1 MHLPLMRFRSL
12 PPAFLAAL
20 ALLIATPL
28 RADIRVTDDSG
39 RDVHVTQPARR
50 IISLAP
56 HITELLFAAGAGDRI
71 VGVVAYSNYPAAAT
85 RLPQVGA
92 SNNIDLEAIAALK
105 PDLIV
110 AWKSGNRDRHLDRLV
125 ALGIPIYL
133 NEPRSLDDI
142 GRSLQNLGR
151 LAGTTTDAEAAAAAF
166 FARKTVLQT
175 RYGTQAT
182 VRTFYQ
188 IWNQPL
194 MTINGEHLI
203 SKVIALCGGEN
214 VFAGQSQLVPT
225 LGVEAI
231 LAADPEAIVASGM
244 DEARP
249 EWLDQWRQWPK
260 LAATASDN
268 LFFIPP
274 DLIQRPT
281 PRILEG
287 ATLLCEQLDNS
298 RRKRHP

>member
-1 MHLPLMRFRSL
+1 MLFRCL
-12 PPAFLAAL
+12 PPTLLAAL
-20 ALLIATPL
+20 ALLAATPL
-28 RADIRVTDDSG
+28 RADVRVTDDTG
-39 RDVHVTQPARR
+39 HEVHLAQPAKR
-50 IISLAP
+50 IVSLAP
-56 HITELLFAAGAGDRI
+56 HITELLFAAGAGDRV
-71 VGVVAYSNYPAAAT
+71 VGAVTYSNYPAAAT
-85 RLPQVGA
+85 HLPQVGA

-110 AWKSGNRDRHLDRLV
+110 AWKSGNRDRHLDRLA

-133 NEPRSLDDI
+133 NEPRNLDDI
-142 GRSLQNLGR
+142 GHSVQTFGR
-151 LAGTTTDAEAAAAAF
+151 LAGSATDAEAAAAAF
-166 FARKTVLQT
+166 FARKTALQT
-175 RYGTQAT
+175 KYSTQAT

-194 MTINGEHLI
+194 MTINGEHFI
-203 SKVIALCGGEN
+203 SRLIALCGGEN
-214 VFAGQSQLVPT
+214 VFAGQTQLAPT
-225 LGVEAI
+225 LGVEAV
-231 LAADPEAIVASGM
+231 LAANPEAIVASGM

-249 EWLDQWRQWPK
+249 EWLDQWRHWPQ

-287 ATLLCEQLDNS
+287 AALLCEQLDS
-298 RRKRHP
+298 ARRKRPSH